1 MEDLI
6 INIFGGILLWGIYLA
21 LAVKLLGAEKLA
33 KTLFEG
39 AFLIPQFGGMAFILV
54 SLPYAIY
61 GLSGYFL
68 ESQALRIS
76 ILTFSI
82 VALFIVYLHSSR
94 EYFEEELTFLEL
106 VKERFVNFKFH
117 VEIFFDNFKSHVEIF
132 LAEKI
137 LPQESISYSN
147 DYTEIFSKLDSK
159 FRSELDKRSTNNF
172 LAVVFFIFS
181 YYLLKGNEGFEYFVD
196 YKLSAWFK
204 YLLLITS
211 FFVFLY
217 LYSKYYSLF
226 PKNTYREIF
235 KLVNF
240 LANEKK
246 YVLLIS
252 NSSFGYKFSIEN
264 TNPWDTRGN
273 TNYYYFVTSEDGE
286 VAYWLKPSMDYRHF
300 KQIATGIYSVGV
312 EAFLD
317 NVLKKN
323 EINAE
328 E

>member
-1 MEDLI
+1 MEDLYN
-6 INIFGGILLWGIYLA
+6 NIFGGILLWGIYLA
-21 LAVKLLGAEKLA
+21 LAVKLLGADKLA

-39 AFLIPQFGGMAFILV
+39 AFFIPIFGGIAFILV
-54 SLPYAIY
+54 ALPYALIY

-76 ILTFSI
+76 ISTFSI
-82 VALFIVYLHSSR
+82 VALFIVYLYSSR
-94 EYFEEELTFLEL
+94 EYFEKELTFLEL
-106 VKERFVNFKFH
+106 VKERF
-117 VEIFFDNFKSHVEIF
+117 DNFKSHVEIF
-132 LAEKI
+132 LEKKI

-159 FRSELDKRSTNNF
+159 FRSELDKRSTNIF

-264 TNPWDTRGN
+264 TNPWDAREN

-323 EINAE
+323 KINAE

>member
-1 MEDLI
+1 MEDLYN
-6 INIFGGILLWGIYLA
+6 NIFGGILLWGMYLA
-21 LAVKLLGAEKLA
+21 LAVKLLGADKLA

-39 AFLIPQFGGMAFILV
+39 AFFIPIFGGIAFILV
-54 SLPYAIY
+54 ALPYALIY

-76 ILTFSI
+76 ISTFSI
-82 VALFIVYLHSSR
+82 VALFIVYLYSSR
-94 EYFEEELTFLEL
+94 EYFEKELTFLEL
-106 VKERFVNFKFH
+106 VKERF
-117 VEIFFDNFKSHVEIF
+117 DNFKSHVEIF
-132 LAEKI
+132 LEKKI

-147 DYTEIFSKLDSK
+147 DYTEIFSKLDGK
-159 FRSELDKRSTNNF
+159 FRSELDKRSTNIF

-264 TNPWDTRGN
+264 TNPWDTREN

-323 EINAE
+323 KINAE